1 MLIGRYASKVSVK
14 GRVAVPVK
22 LRDELGKSA
31 IIAQGYEKSLLLVA
45 KTQWQELTAFLS
57 DKPLTLGTARDTE
70 RFLYGSAF
78 EAEFDE
84 QGRIVIPQELRA
96 FAGLADEAVFLGL
109 GNRVEI
115 WSRDRWSEYEKKLA
129 GHIEEIAERLGE
141 HDEQQ
146 NSKFEIR
153 NSKQTQSSKSK

>member
-22 LRDELGKSA
+22 LRDELGKIA
-31 IIAQGYEKSLLLVA
+31 VVAQGYEKSLLLVA
-45 KTQWQELTAFLS
+45 KDKWQELTAFLS

-78 EAEFDE
+78 EAEFDD

-96 FAGLADEAVFLGL
+96 FAGLATEAVFLGL
-109 GNRVEI
+109 GNRVEV
-115 WSRDRWSEYEKKLA
+115 WSRERWIEYEKKLSE
-129 GHIEEIAERLGE
+129 HIEEIADALADSDRKLKTN
-141 HDEQQ
+141 D
-146 NSKFEIR
+146 
-153 NSKQTQSSKSK
+153 